1 MRHKVGKDK
10 LLHRWGGHRRR
21 HLWNALPVRPVDP
34 QFHRFLKYPIRG
46 RGRTPDQLPGGFSQ
60 AANVTEADSEYFLRP
75 QGQNGLDSYAFHYS
89 IYRSLTRFLGMDG
102 NLAVAYDLDS
112 NFITA
117 WNEMFVDDDFLNAN
131 NGVIDPKHMF
141 GASNFDL
148 FRWPSLEN
156 GTMRSALGL
165 FITNLIMPGMTLV
178 RPLCAV

>member
-1 MRHKVGKDK
+1 
-10 LLHRWGGHRRR
+10 
-21 HLWNALPVRPVDP
+21 
-34 QFHRFLKYPIRG
+34 
-46 RGRTPDQLPGGFSQ
+46 
-60 AANVTEADSEYFLRP
+60 
-75 QGQNGLDSYAFHYS
+75 
-89 IYRSLTRFLGMDG
+89 MDG